1 MTVIALRRFNQKG
14 IDAAADLLDRIDAGE
29 ASDASQILDDPA
41 LTELIPDVGP
51 VEVRPFANRLEAG
64 EYFSVLL
71 EPVAVKS
78 GRIALARDK
87 GLWTWLALAW
97 MDVLAPLS
105 DDGSRKL
112 KAHNRWIP
120 NVEDYRKYYRHLLA
134 GPYLIYEAH
143 KDDPGRALA
152 VLATPV
158 EKPGEVVE
166 QFASRQE
173 MITSVS
179 LMAAITALYYDP
191 ARQQIK
197 RGAAGKAGGSSRRL
211 ADVLGQFDVTW
222 DIYGMPSDEILDLLP
237 SEFDRFKSA

>member
-1 MTVIALRRFNQKG
+1 MITLRRFNRRG
-14 IDAAADLLDRIDAGE
+14 VDAAADLLDRIDAGE
-29 ASDASQILDDPA
+29 ASDAAEIIDDLA
-41 LTELIPDVGP
+41 LTELIPDAP
-51 VEVRPFANRLEAG
+51 PLEIRPFANRLEAG
-64 EYFSVLL
+64 EYFSVQL
-71 EPVAVKS
+71 EPVAIET

-105 DDGSRKL
+105 EDGTRKL

-143 KDDPGRALA
+143 KDDPSRALA

-179 LMAAITALYYDP
+179 LMSAITALYYDP
-191 ARQQIK
+191 VKQQIK

-222 DIYGMPSDEILDLLP
+222 DIYGMPSDEILALLP
-237 SEFDRFKSA
+237 GEFDRFKSG

>member
-1 MTVIALRRFNQKG
+1 VIVIALRRFNQNG
-14 IDAAADLLDRIDAGE
+14 IDAATDLLDRIDAGE
-29 ASDASQILDDPA
+29 ASDASAILNDPA

-51 VEVRPFANRLEAG
+51 FDVRSFTNRFEAG
-64 EYFSVLL
+64 EYFSALL
-71 EPVAVKS
+71 EPVVAKA
-78 GRIALARDK
+78 GRTAIARDK

-97 MDVLAPLS
+97 MDVLAPPS
-105 DDGSRKL
+105 GDGTRKL

-143 KDDPGRALA
+143 KDDPARALA

-179 LMAAITALYYDP
+179 LMAAITALYYDS
-191 ARQQIK
+191 ARKQIK